1 MVTKTAGRLL
11 LKDTG
16 VQRTADVTASQCHTL
31 VSIKKKIWGVPIMGQ
46 WFKNLTAVAQVA
58 AKAGYSGLKDPA

>member
-31 VSIKKKIWGVPIMGQ
+31 VSIKKIWGVPIMGQ